1 MYTQT
6 HTQTRTHAADG
17 SINWYDNLE
26 KILSYKMSIQPK
38 NIHMKYS
45 CIHTIGDIYILY
57 I

>member
-1 MYTQT
+1 MYIQT
-6 HTQTRTHAADG
+6 TTQTRTHIADG

-45 CIHTIGDIYILY
+45 CIHTVGDIYILY